1 MREYYKK
8 AKLNRKF
15 VAHDLCIDSW
25 ESIQP
30 YYHKLE
36 HREFASAK
44 DVEIWLLQRSE
55 LDAVLEEELAWRYIK
70 MNGDTKN
77 EQYAQ
82 HFTAF
87 VEHIEP
93 HVAAVENRLDKK
105 LLQALQLHEIDKKKY
120 FVFIRAL
127 QKRDALFRE
136 KNIPII
142 TELQKLEQKYG
153 EIASQMTVDVDGKT
167 LTLQQASVFLKH
179 TNRDTRKKVFLQIQ
193 ERRLQDEQQLHSLLS
208 ELITKRHIC
217 ALHADFE
224 NYRDYKFQDL
234 GRFDYTKEDCFNFYD
249 SIQKTIPPVLAYMY
263 SKRKKSLQLA
273 ALKPWDLDVDPDNL
287 PPLAPFKTSQEL
299 IQKTIACL
307 HEIKPLYAEY
317 IKTMVA
323 EGYVDLESRIGKAP
337 GGFNYPLYESNIPF
351 IFMNAAG
358 TLHDV
363 VTMLHEA
370 VHAIH
375 SCVTAELPL
384 VEFKNLPSEVAELAS
399 MSMELISME
408 HWHHFFD
415 TDAELKR
422 AKRSQLEGV
431 ISVLSWIVII
441 DKFQHWLYENPQH
454 TVAEREKTWLNIL
467 NDFDTKLVDWSD
479 LMHIKKASW
488 QKQLHIFEVP
498 FYYIEYGIAQLGAI
512 ALWRQ
517 YIQNREQAL
526 ENYECFLRLGY
537 TIPIPEIYA
546 AAGIDFSFSLDYV
559 TELIAFV
566 QQKLEEL

>member
-15 VAHDLCIDSW
+15 IAHDLCIDSW
-25 ESIQP
+25 ESIQS
-30 YYHKLE
+30 YYQDLE
-36 HREFASAK
+36 HREFVSAK
-44 DVEIWLLQRSE
+44 DVEMWLLQRSE

-70 MNGDTKN
+70 MNSDTKN

-82 HFTAF
+82 HFSAF
-87 VEHIEP
+87 IEQIEP
-93 HVAAVENRLDKK
+93 HVAAAENRLDKK
-105 LLQALQLHEIDKKKY
+105 LLQAPQLHEIDQKKY
-120 FVFIRAL
+120 FIFIRAL

-142 TELQKLEQKYG
+142 TELQKMEQKYG

-179 TNRDTRKKVFLQIQ
+179 TNRNTRKKIFSQIQ
-193 ERRLQDEQQLHSLLS
+193 ERRLQDEHQLHSLLS
-208 ELITKRHIC
+208 ELITKRHVC
-217 ALHADFE
+217 ALNADFE

-263 SKRKKSLQLA
+263 SERKKSLQLTV
-273 ALKPWDLDVDPDNL
+273 LKPWDLDVDPDNL
-287 PPLAPFKTSQEL
+287 PPLTPFKTSQEL
-299 IQKTIACL
+299 VQKTIACL
-307 HEIKPLYAEY
+307 HDIKPLYAEY

-370 VHAIH
+370 GHAIH

-415 TDAELKR
+415 TDEELKR

-467 NDFDTKLVDWSD
+467 NDFDTNLVDWSD
-479 LMHIKKASW
+479 LMHVKKASW

-526 ENYECFLRLGY
+526 ENYERFLRLGY
-537 TIPIPEIYA
+537 TVPIPEIYA